1 MALFEK
7 ITDAIGNTP
16 LVHINRMNKTSAEI
30 FVKLECF
37 NPLGSAK
44 DRVAL
49 EMIESAEKEGKLKPG
64 ALIIEPTSG
73 NTGVGLAYVGAVK
86 GYKVILT
93 MPDSMSV
100 ERRMLLKALGAEVV
114 LTEGAKGMAGCIE
127 KANEIAAAN
136 PGSFI
141 PQQFENEANP
151 RAHFKTTGPEI
162 WRDMDGKID
171 IFVATAGTG
180 GTISGT
186 AEFLKNKNPDI
197 KVVAIEPDTNKVLS
211 GGEPGPH
218 KIQGIG
224 ANFVPKIYNPKVID
238 EIYFTNEVKAGSAA
252 RALAREEGIFVG
264 ISSGAAMEA
273 ALTIAARPENAGKRI
288 VALLPDTG
296 ERYLST
302 WLWNE

>member
-16 LVHINRMNKTSAEI
+16 LVRINRMNKTSAEI

-162 WRDMDGKID
+162 WRDMEGKID
-171 IFVATAGTG
+171 IFIATAGTG

-186 AEFLKNKNPDI
+186 AEYLKSKNPDI

>member
-16 LVHINRMNKTSAEI
+16 LVRINRMNKTSAEI

-114 LTEGAKGMAGCIE
+114 LTEGSKGMAGCIE

-151 RAHFKTTGPEI
+151 HAHFKTTGPEI
-162 WRDMDGKID
+162 WRDMEGKID
-171 IFVATAGTG
+171 IFIATAGTG

-186 AEFLKNKNPDI
+186 AEYLKSKNPDI

>member
-16 LVHINRMNKTSAEI
+16 LVRINRMNKTSAEI

-114 LTEGAKGMAGCIE
+114 LTEGSKGMAGCIE

-171 IFVATAGTG
+171 IFIATAGTG

-186 AEFLKNKNPDI
+186 AEYLKSKNPDI

>member
-16 LVHINRMNKTSAEI
+16 LVRINRMNKTSAEI

-171 IFVATAGTG
+171 IFVATVGTG

-186 AEFLKNKNPDI
+186 AEFLKSKNPDI

>member
-16 LVHINRMNKTSAEI
+16 LVRINRMNKTSAEI

>member
-16 LVHINRMNKTSAEI
+16 LVRINRMNKTSAEI

-171 IFVATAGTG
+171 IFIATAGTG

-186 AEFLKNKNPDI
+186 AEFLKSKNPDI